1 MERIAMGQEE
11 RDRLE
16 WLKRAKDKVI
26 SQRKAAEQIGV
37 SDRWVRKLLQRM
49 KRQGDAAVVHGLR
62 GRTSNRKI
70 AAGLRD
76 QAIEILKQPEWHDF
90 GPTFAAEQ
98 LARRHQIRVSDE
110 TLRHWMIGAGLWK
123 SRARKTEPV
132 HCWRPRRSAFGELVQ
147 WDTSEHDWLEG
158 RGPVRYLVRMIDDA
172 TSWSWGRFVE
182 RDTTSYNMAVLW
194 EYLEKNGRM
203 AEVYTDRDS
212 MFAVSPRP
220 QESEAERIQADR
232 LTQIGRALRELGIGW
247 IAAYSPQAKGRIER
261 SFFTDQDRLIKL
273 LRLAQVSTLEGAN
286 AFLEAEYW
294 PEWNARFA
302 RPVSEFPNQHRPL
315 YEHLDLSAILCHVE
329 PRVIGNDY
337 TFSFAGQRYQIARE
351 DVQAGMRH
359 RRLRVELRLNGDLQA
374 RHQGRY
380 LAIAE
385 CAAPTVALHSTTRK
399 PVRKDHNA
407 GGKSS
412 WMQGFFDRPSPPL
425 WKLIQN
431 E

>member
-1 MERIAMGQEE
+1 M
-11 RDRLE
+11 
-16 WLKRAKDKVI
+16 
-26 SQRKAAEQIGV
+26 
-37 SDRWVRKLLQRM
+37 
-49 KRQGDAAVVHGLR
+49 
-62 GRTSNRKI
+62 
-70 AAGLRD
+70 
-76 QAIEILKQPEWHDF
+76 
-90 GPTFAAEQ
+90 
-98 LARRHQIRVSDE
+98 
-110 TLRHWMIGAGLWK
+110 
-123 SRARKTEPV
+123 
-132 HCWRPRRSAFGELVQ
+132 
-147 WDTSEHDWLEG
+147 
-158 RGPVRYLVRMIDDA
+158 
-172 TSWSWGRFVE
+172 
-182 RDTTSYNMAVLW
+182 
-194 EYLEKNGRM
+194 
-203 AEVYTDRDS
+203 
-212 MFAVSPRP
+212 
-220 QESEAERIQADR
+220 
-232 LTQIGRALRELGIGW
+232 IGW

-315 YEHLDLSAILCHVE
+315 HEHLDLSAILCHVE

-359 RRLRVELRLNGDLQA
+359 QRLRVELRLNGDLQA

-385 CAAPTVALHSTTRK
+385 CAAPTVAFHSTTRK

-425 WKLIQN
+425 WRLIQN